1 MNYILLADSGSTKT
15 HWCLMA
21 DGKPMSDVR
30 TKGLNPFQMSGD
42 EIALTLQQE
51 LLPALPTADVDSVYF
66 YGAGCTPE
74 KQPLVADTL
83 RRVLTINGVCEV
95 RSDMLAAARAIC
107 GHAPGIACILGT
119 GSNSCAFDGQE
130 ITMNVPALGF
140 ILGDE
145 GSGAVLGRMLVGNVL
160 KRQLPAAVCERFL
173 SQYATTQADIIERVY
188 RQPQP
193 NKYLASFAPFLK
205 ENIGVPEV
213 EAIVKEG
220 FRAFLRRNVAQY
232 PGYHSLPIG
241 FNGGIAEAFEE
252 QLTTVL
258 AEEGMHLGRIIQEPM
273 EGLVEYHQE
282 MIER

>member
-1 MNYILLADSGSTKT
+1 MKYILLADSGSTKT

-21 DGKPMSDVR
+21 DGKPVNDVR
-30 TKGLNPFQMSGD
+30 TKGLNPFQMNGE

-51 LLPALPTADVDSVYF
+51 LLPALPTAEVDCVYF

-74 KQPLVADTL
+74 KQPLVADAL
-83 RRVLTINGVCEV
+83 RSVLTISGVCEV
-95 RSDMLAAARAIC
+95 HSDMLAAARAIC

-119 GSNSCAFDGQE
+119 GSNSCAFDGQK

-145 GSGAVLGRMLVGNVL
+145 GSGAVLGRTLVGNVL

-213 EAIVKEG
+213 EAMVKEG
-220 FRAFLRRNVAQY
+220 FRAFLHRNVAQY
-232 PGYHSLPIG
+232 PDYLSLPIG
-241 FNGGIAEAFEE
+241 FNGGIATTFEE
-252 QLTTVL
+252 QLMAVL
-258 AEEGMHLGRIIQEPM
+258 AEENMHLGRIIQEPM
-273 EGLVEYHQE
+273 QGLVEYHKQQ
-282 MIER
+282 